1 MFNGLEID
9 MLALGDADCIVV
21 THWGH
26 LGAQRVLIDGGNASD
41 IPAIKEFLRSKSMT
55 NFWAVVCTHLHND
68 HARGLIKLVEDQS
81 ITIHTAWM
89 HDIRKHIA
97 PDVLRRASSGNS
109 SQADGV
115 KEIWENTKDLAGA
128 FARRGLSPQE
138 PFAGLKIAD
147 YPLLK
152 ILGPSLPFYQQV
164 LREFTKVEV
173 PSFTPPPVSF
183 LETLS
188 AIGGTAPRARYGT
201 LRDMLDPSPE
211 TMYGIVPPAPAYGSL
226 LSTLAGVLENSSV
239 KKNPETQPFNNT
251 SAILG
256 IIFNGQRLML
266 TGDAGSAALDAIPP
280 EWKQLLWMQVPHHGS
295 EGNLSQSNIERF
307 CPKFAY
313 VSARGD
319 MSHPSKAI
327 VNGLIKVGSQVFSTH
342 SQSLPG
348 HLWFHEGTVPARM
361 GYGPAISLK
370 GIAEPVFDPN
380 WLSGLS
386 ARRAF

>member
-21 THWGH
+21 TQYTNFGP
-26 LGAQRVLIDGGNASD
+26 QRILIDGGNASD
-41 IPAIKEFLRSKSMT
+41 APVISELLCSRGMT
-55 NFWAVVCTHLHND
+55 NFWAAVSTHQHND
-68 HARGLIKLVEDQS
+68 HARGLIKLLQNKS
-81 ITIHTAWM
+81 ITISTGWM
-89 HDIRKHIA
+89 HDVRNHVA
-97 PDVLRRASSGNS
+97 ADALRRASSGNS
-109 SQADGV
+109 SRADDV
-115 KEIWENTKDLAGA
+115 KEVLENTKELVSA
-128 FARRGLSPQE
+128 FASRNLSPQE
-138 PFAGLKIAD
+138 PFAGATIAG
-147 YPLLK
+147 YPSM
-152 ILGPSLPFYQQV
+152 IVLGPSLPLYQRM
-164 LREFTKVEV
+164 LREFTKVDV

-188 AIGGTAPRARYGT
+188 AIGGTAPRTRYGT
-201 LRDMLDPSPE
+201 LSEMLDPSVE

-256 IIFNGQRLML
+256 VIVNGHRLML
-266 TGDAGSAALDAIPP
+266 TGDAGSVALDAIPP
-280 EWKQLLWMQVPHHGS
+280 EWKRLLWMQVPHHGS

-327 VNGLIKVGSQVFSTH
+327 VNGLVKVG
-342 SQSLPG
+342 
-348 HLWFHEGTVPARM
+348 
-361 GYGPAISLK
+361 
-370 GIAEPVFDPN
+370 
-380 WLSGLS
+380 
-386 ARRAF
+386 